1 MLILFLVLCLLFIA
15 GAVITAFIENNSRHN
30 LDAIGGFFILMAV
43 IAGIAFLIT
52 GLFCL
57 VSYDP
62 GIDEKIAMYQEEN
75 AAIETEIAA
84 IVETYITYE
93 KDFYADIK
101 TESPIIMVSLYPE
114 LASDELVSAQINTYV
129 SNNQQIKSLKEQ
141 QIDQDYVKWWIN
153 FNK

>member
-1 MLILFLVLCLLFIA
+1 MLVLTLI
-15 GAVITAFIENNSRHN
+15 I
-30 LDAIGGFFILMAV
+30 FILSLIIIFICGHIHRNTKYDMESIGNIFLSSA
-43 IAGIAFLIT
+43 IITGMAFLLI
-52 GLFCL
+52 GVYCL
-57 VSYDP
+57 CSYDP
-62 GIDEKIAMYQEEN
+62 GIDKKIAMYQEEN
-75 AAIETEIAA
+75 AAIEAEIAA
-84 IVETYITYE
+84 VVETYMTYE